1 MGAEFV
7 RGGAPD
13 VVAWPGAR
21 GRDREGAKRALLSSD
36 WHASTSSPVRSL
48 CDCAELKVG
57 GREKWRRQSV
67 NPTLGVVFLLKQP
80 VTGRCSSGYD
90 LRNES
95 PAARRVGFSSL
106 AQFRNSFSLMRFSA
120 DEKLKVRQF
129 CCFTKLHCRAYPFL
143 DISLKPQ

>member
-1 MGAEFV
+1 M
-7 RGGAPD
+7 
-13 VVAWPGAR
+13 VAWPGAR

-36 WHASTSSPVRSL
+36 WHASTSGPVRSL

-67 NPTLGVVFLLKQP
+67 TPPWELLFFLFCFFLKQP

-95 PAARRVGFSSL
+95 PAARRVVFSSFS
-106 AQFRNSFSLMRFSA
+106 QFRNSFSYMRFSA